1 MTLTDYLLNAAL
13 IGLVVLQIRGHR
25 VTAVRLLVPVVLTIW
40 GATQFLQSVPTAGS
54 DLALEVCL
62 VFAGSCLGV
71 LAALTTG
78 IHRDGEGAIAKA
90 GTAAAILWVVGIG
103 ARVGFYI
110 WVTHGG
116 QAAVS
121 SFSSSVHVTSG
132 AAWAAGFILMAMA
145 EVVSRTAVLYLKTV
159 HSGAVI
165 PRGGLLGRSVLV

>member
-13 IGLVVLQIRGHR
+13 ISLVVLQIRGHR

-40 GATQFLQSVPTAGS
+40 GASQFLQSVPTAGS
-54 DLALEVCL
+54 DLALEVAL
-62 VFAGSCLGV
+62 VFEGCCLGV
-71 LAALTTG
+71 LAALATG

-90 GTAAAILWVVGIG
+90 GAAAALLWVVGIG
-103 ARVGFYI
+103 ARVGFYL

-121 SFSSSVHVTSG
+121 SFSASVHVTSG

-145 EVVSRTAVLYLKTV
+145 EVVSRTGVLYLKTV

-165 PRGGLLGRSVLV
+165 PRGGLLGRSALA